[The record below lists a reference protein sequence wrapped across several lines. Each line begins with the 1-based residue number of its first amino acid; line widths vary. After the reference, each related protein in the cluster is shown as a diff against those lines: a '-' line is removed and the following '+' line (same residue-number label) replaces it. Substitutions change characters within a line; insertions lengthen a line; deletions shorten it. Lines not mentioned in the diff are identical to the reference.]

1 MTGLHNKLCTID
13 IFVLAAGMSR
23 RFGKKNKLLAEFK
36 NSTIIGNVVDNL
48 LLAYPY
54 TINVVVGFNKEDVM
68 KELENKKVNF
78 INNSEHLKGQSSSVI
93 KAIENINKSC
103 KSVMLCL
110 GDMPYITPK
119 EYLKIMLAHLKFGG
133 SRTITVPFD
142 NKRGNPVILGDKYFP
157 IIKKLNGDIGAKNI
171 IDGFPNNINKVK
183 LFSKNCFIDL
193 NTKRDL
199 ENFN

>member
-13 IFVLAAGMSR
+13 IFVLAAGMSK

-110 GDMPYITPK
+110 GDMPYITP
-119 EYLKIMLAHLKFGG
+119 
-133 SRTITVPFD
+133 
-142 NKRGNPVILGDKYFP
+142 
-157 IIKKLNGDIGAKNI
+157 
-171 IDGFPNNINKVK
+171 
-183 LFSKNCFIDL
+183 
-193 NTKRDL
+193 
-199 ENFN
+199 